1 MGIDNFL
8 TGKTFLITGATGRLG
23 VDLSLRLEELGA
35 SIIPLVTPGYF
46 EKPHRVDWKAKTFP
60 IIYEDADF
68 KSMKPDF
75 VINLHWRVQRNLN
88 FAEQILFETDYNI
101 YRLRHLWD
109 LLKNNPPKS
118 FVNVSSIK
126 IYGEENTGFISA
138 DDDPKPDTPYGIVK
152 LAAENFFS
160 TYFKSFFPVT
170 HLRLSSVASE
180 GEHPSQLMSN
190 LYESAF
196 NGKKI
201 KINKSSTTHLLY
213 IDEAVD
219 LIISAALLKST
230 VKLVIAEDG
239 HLNEELAQM
248 FEKVSSKKL
257 NAEYINNI
265 AVNDDRIFISDKDK
279 LARSWVREYHIE
291 AIMKKIIA
299 VNNKHRSLIYD

>member
-1 MGIDNFL
+1 
-8 TGKTFLITGATGRLG
+8 
-23 VDLSLRLEELGA
+23 
-35 SIIPLVTPGYF
+35 
-46 EKPHRVDWKAKTFP
+46 
-60 IIYEDADF
+60 
-68 KSMKPDF
+68 
-75 VINLHWRVQRNLN
+75 
-88 FAEQILFETDYNI
+88 
-101 YRLRHLWD
+101 
-109 LLKNNPPKS
+109 
-118 FVNVSSIK
+118 
-126 IYGEENTGFISA
+126 
-138 DDDPKPDTPYGIVK
+138 VK